1 MVARRGALERTSEM
15 RLARFLSLTL
25 LLSLAGLATH
35 ATTLRIDRDLPPA
48 AAVVGASFAAD
59 ATDHRAWVVVEF
71 VDRSAAEEDF
81 VRSER
86 VAVPGLSYD
95 PATRTIRL
103 QDGER
108 ELTCAVGRKVLWATS
123 FRATSEC
130 PIAVR
135 ETGKTEDGAPMQAD
149 KTHIVV
155 EVGAAR

>member
-1 MVARRGALERTSEM
+1 M
-15 RLARFLSLTL
+15 RLARSLCLIL
-25 LLSLAGLATH
+25 LLSLGGLTAQ
-35 ATTLRIDRDLPPA
+35 ATTLMIDRDLPPA

-59 ATDHRAWVVVEF
+59 AANHRAWVVVDF
-71 VDRSAAEEDF
+71 VERTAEEDL

-103 QDGER
+103 QDGEQ

-130 PIAVR
+130 PIRVR
-135 ETGKTEDGAPMQAD
+135 ETQKTKDGALVQAD

-155 EVGAAR
+155 EVGAAP

>member
-1 MVARRGALERTSEM
+1 M
-15 RLARFLSLTL
+15 RLARSLCLTL
-25 LLSLAGLATH
+25 LLSLAGLTAH
-35 ATTLRIDRDLPPA
+35 ARPLMIDHDLPPA

-59 ATDHRAWVVVEF
+59 TANHRAWVVVDF
-71 VDRSAAEEDF
+71 VERTSEEDLI
-81 VRSER
+81 RSER

-123 FRATSEC
+123 FRATSDC
-130 PIAVR
+130 PIGVR
-135 ETGKTEDGAPMQAD
+135 ETQKTENLSLQQAD

-155 EVGAAR
+155 EVGAAS

>member
-1 MVARRGALERTSEM
+1 M
-15 RLARFLSLTL
+15 RLARSLCLTL
-25 LLSLAGLATH
+25 LLSLAGLAAH
-35 ATTLRIDRDLPPA
+35 ATTSRIDFDLPPA

-59 ATDHRAWVVVEF
+59 TTDHRAWVVVDF
-71 VDRSAAEEDF
+71 VDRSAAEEDSL
-81 VRSER
+81 RSER

-103 QDGER
+103 QNGELA
-108 ELTCAVGRKVLWATS
+108 LTCAVGRKVLWTTS

-135 ETGKTEDGAPMQAD
+135 ETRKTEDRAAVQAD
-149 KTHIVV
+149 KTHVVV

>member
-1 MVARRGALERTSEM
+1 M
-15 RLARFLSLTL
+15 RLARSLGLTL
-25 LLSLAGLATH
+25 LLSLAGLTAN
-35 ATTLRIDRDLPPA
+35 ATTLTIDRDLPHA

-59 ATDHRAWVVVEF
+59 AANHRAWVVVDF
-71 VDRSAAEEDF
+71 VESNAEEGL

-103 QDGER
+103 QNGEK

-130 PIAVR
+130 PIRVR
-135 ETGKTEDGAPMQAD
+135 ISKKTEGGAPVQAD

-155 EVGAAR
+155 EVGAAS